1 MAWEVD
7 VGAWGGGGIAVRGGE
22 WVMGWGWGWC
32 GSCGVGE
39 WGGGGVGTVGCS
51 QHFLSAFH
59 PNTSI

>member
-7 VGAWGGGGIAVRGGE
+7 VGAWGGGGVAVRGGE

-39 WGGGGVGTVGCS
+39 
-51 QHFLSAFH
+51 
-59 PNTSI
+59 